1 MKKEETHETPQ
12 HEEVRSN
19 DSGLS
24 IVSLILGVISLTGPG
39 LVLGIP
45 AIITGW
51 IALKKK
57 QGERGL
63 SIAGIVTG
71 VVSTVVS
78 LFVAGFFIF
87 MFIWAA
93 SHPEAVRDMERGRQA
108 APQQR
113 DMMMYERS

>member
-1 MKKEETHETPQ
+1 MKKEETHETKQ
-12 HEEVRSN
+12 HQEVSSN
-19 DSGLS
+19 DNGLS
-24 IVSLILGVISLTGPG
+24 IVSLVLGVISLTGPG

-71 VVSTVVS
+71 IVSTVIS
-78 LFVAGFFIF
+78 LLVIGFFLF
-87 MFIWAA
+87 LLIWAGT
-93 SHPEAVRDMERGRQA
+93 HPDAMRDMERQQQA
-108 APQQR
+108 APPR
-113 DMMMYERS
+113 DVMMYERS